1 MPTASDYFDVLS
13 KNARREHDAW
23 WLVSERT
30 GTPESRRAKLQATL
44 RYFGQDKK
52 FDALSDALETLPA
65 KSDLSPE
72 LRGLLDQLV
81 SDLVDYVRP
90 GDLDLYRKIHFGMLP
105 LSSVDGFC
113 VNRTL
118 TGEQLDGYLVVINE
132 GLWVCAQLL
141 AKAFV
146 LENLGGDFEEFKRS
160 GRADFDAALSHYLS
174 PSVINA
180 QKVFFESVPP
190 DVEGALSA
198 AQSSMA
204 ILIMQFVV
212 MHEVGHVVGQDF
224 DLLGAYRL
232 HLDHAFDGPPVATDQ
247 HWVAEYAA
255 DAYSLQAICEQSG
268 TDVSRWANFITVYV
282 FFNWLARIEAV
293 LRRSLCPLH
302 PPPSERG
309 ERLLQWM
316 LARYPGASESRE
328 FLTQTRSILATWSA

>member
-1 MPTASDYFDVLS
+1 MPTASDYFNVLS

-30 GTPESRRAKLQATL
+30 GTPESRRAKLRATL
-44 RYFGQDKK
+44 RYFGQDTK
-52 FDALSDALETLPA
+52 FDALSDALETAPA

-81 SDLVDYVRP
+81 SDLADYVRP
-90 GDLDLYRKIHFGMLP
+90 GDLHLYRRTHFGMLP

-132 GLWVCAQLL
+132 GLWICAQLL

-146 LENLGGDFEEFKRS
+146 LENLGGEFEKFKRP
-160 GRADFDAALSHYLS
+160 GRTEFDAALSHYLW
-174 PSVINA
+174 PSVVNVN
-180 QKVFFESVPP
+180 KVFFENVPP

-212 MHEVGHVVGQDF
+212 LHEVGHVVGQDF

-232 HLDHAFDGPPVATDQ
+232 HLDHASNAPPTATDQ
-247 HWVAEYAA
+247 HWIAEYAA
-255 DAYSLQAICEQSG
+255 DVYSLQTICDRSG

-282 FFNWLARIEAV
+282 FFNWLARVEV
-293 LRRSLCPLH
+293 LTKRPLCPLH

-316 LARYPGASESRE
+316 LARYPGVSEADE
-328 FLTQTRSILATWSA
+328 FLKQTESILAAWST

>member
-23 WLVSERT
+23 WLVSEKT

-44 RYFGQDKK
+44 RYFGQDTKLE
-52 FDALSDALETLPA
+52 ALSQALETSPA

-72 LRGLLDQLV
+72 LSGLLEQLV
-81 SDLVDYVRP
+81 TDLQEYVGP
-90 GDLDLYRKIHFGMLP
+90 GDLHLYRSTHFGMLP

-113 VNRTL
+113 INQTL

-132 GLWVCAQLL
+132 GLWICAQLL

-146 LENLGGDFEEFKRS
+146 LENLGGDFEEYKRS
-160 GRADFDAALSHYLS
+160 GRPDFDAALAHYLS
-174 PSVINA
+174 PASVNA
-180 QKVFFESVPP
+180 NRVFFENVPP
-190 DVEGALSA
+190 EVEGALSA

-212 MHEVGHVVGQDF
+212 LHEVGHVVGQDF

-232 HLDHAFDGPPVATDQ
+232 HISQAVEAPPKATAQ
-247 HWVAEYAA
+247 HWAAEYAA
-255 DAYSLQAICEQSG
+255 DVYSLQAICERSSA
-268 TDVSRWANFITVYV
+268 DISRWANFITIYV
-282 FFNWLARIEAV
+282 FFNWLARVEAV
-293 LRRSLCPLH
+293 VGRPLCPLH

-309 ERLLQWM
+309 EHLLRWM
-316 LARYPGASESRE
+316 LTRYPDASESE
-328 FLTQTRSILATWSA
+328 GFLVQTRNILATWSA